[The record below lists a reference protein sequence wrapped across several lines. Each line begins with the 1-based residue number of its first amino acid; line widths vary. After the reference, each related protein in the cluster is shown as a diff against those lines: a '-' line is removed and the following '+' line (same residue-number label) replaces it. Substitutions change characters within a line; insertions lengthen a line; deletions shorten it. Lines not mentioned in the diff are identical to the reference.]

1 MLVDI
6 DRGVAV
12 GRLMLTGPVDQPGV
26 DDFAEALASKVAD
39 IRAERAKRARMQAI
53 LVVEASGEIDASI
66 TGPYKEHDTF
76 VVTFDAIN
84 KQAVARI
91 HQPEVQAMKLAVA
104 LENETPSRFSLL
116 SEGTYLT
123 NDTGKIVYS
132 FTFAISG
139 ELTVSSA
146 LSEDGVNRISDRYA
160 LLKNAEKLEPIE
172 RLFLQMSDCETD
184 RLKAFLSGW
193 AALEIFIAKSFKICE
208 NAFLSPL
215 ASAGQPTSRKRFLDR
230 IKEVMRDKYR
240 LTDKFSAVAAV
251 LFPNAPEQEI
261 EDDFKQFSH
270 LKKLR
275 DSISRR

>member
-1 MLVDI
+1 
-6 DRGVAV
+6 
-12 GRLMLTGPVDQPGV
+12 
-26 DDFAEALASKVAD
+26 
-39 IRAERAKRARMQAI
+39 
-53 LVVEASGEIDASI
+53 
-66 TGPYKEHDTF
+66 
-76 VVTFDAIN
+76 
-84 KQAVARI
+84 
-91 HQPEVQAMKLAVA
+91 
-104 LENETPSRFSLL
+104 
-116 SEGTYLT
+116 
-123 NDTGKIVYS
+123 
-132 FTFAISG
+132 
-139 ELTVSSA
+139 
-146 LSEDGVNRISDRYA
+146 
-160 LLKNAEKLEPIE
+160 
-172 RLFLQMSDCETD
+172 MSDCETD

-193 AALEIFIAKSFKICE
+193 AALEIFIAKPFKICE